1 MRFLLLLLLPFFVL
15 AQSRPSL
22 KHSPK
27 QGICGI
33 VLEKTGNQMPTVD
46 VPTSPGTP
54 VVREVLIFPVLK
66 LDDVEGM
73 EEGFI
78 TSTKGTKPLRTVKS
92 GKDGKFCVEGL
103 PAGTYTVL
111 VREPKGLYASLFD
124 IEGRLN
130 AVTVKKHRITQHRL
144 QITYQAAF

>member
-1 MRFLLLLLLPFFVL
+1 
-15 AQSRPSL
+15 
-22 KHSPK
+22 
-27 QGICGI
+27 

-46 VPTSPGTP
+46 VPTSRGTP
-54 VVREVLIFPVLK
+54 VVREVLIFPVLR

-124 IEGRLN
+124 IDGRLN
-130 AVTVKKHRITQHRL
+130 AVTVKKQRITQHTL